1 MSFKNLN
8 LGGVGKGMLKY
19 FMPIRTDAG
28 DTYSIDKLIL
38 DFKLRA
44 HGGGE
49 WADDFFLFL
58 QLDMEVYFKHW
69 TTNKIGTFREQF
81 SFQCDDGESFWCG
94 VGLND
99 GSGKLKNRVRLE
111 FNPNKVA
118 RSYVFVR
125 VFNRLRVLAVG
136 PPRVVRLDLA
146 VDFPVLRSDAYLL
159 KDARTYEEYS
169 RSDSDRTQYLGERNS
184 HGRCKLYN
192 KAQESGLSHPL
203 TRLEVTISGTAMGY
217 EDILAVW
224 PRVLVMDDLQ
234 MVFDGEKVTDV
245 DRFIMRTLIQE
256 PDRIRELSWYKA
268 KKIRCTMERYTRF
281 LKLDKPVYERIISQ
295 LYIYSQVLDNDYVL
309 NPFSGIR
316 EEVTGFE

>member
-1 MSFKNLN
+1 
-8 LGGVGKGMLKY
+8 MLRY
-19 FMPIRTDAG
+19 FRSICSSSG

-38 DFKLRA
+38 DFKLRV
-44 HGGGE
+44 HGNGE

-58 QLDMEVYFKHW
+58 NWDMETYFKHW
-69 TTNKIGTFREQF
+69 TTNKIGTFRDQF
-81 SFQCDDGESFWCG
+81 SFTCDDGESFWCG

-99 GSGKLKNRVRLE
+99 GTGRVKNRIRLE

-118 RSYVFVR
+118 QSYVFVR
-125 VFNRLRVLAVG
+125 VFNRLLVSAYD
-136 PPRVVRLDLA
+136 PPRIVRFDLA

-192 KAQESGLSHPL
+192 KALESGLSHPL
-203 TRLEVTISGTAMGY
+203 TRLEVTVSGDSMSF
-217 EDILAVW
+217 DDVSSIW
-224 PRVLVMDDLQ
+224 PKVLVLDDLQ
-234 MVFDGEKVTDV
+234 MVFDSVKVTDV
-245 DRFIMRTLIQE
+245 DRFIVRTLILE
-256 PDRIRELSWYKA
+256 PERIRELSWHKA

-295 LYIYSQVLDNDYVL
+295 LYIYSQLLDNDYVL

-316 EEVTGFE
+316 ERVDTE